1 MLNKYLKSFIVALT
15 VFSLGFVSVLN
26 VGAIS
31 SDSSYDL
38 DNQVINVNGSDY
50 VVSINNEANETKSLV
65 TDEQGVTTEAIFN
78 KDTGKLTINGCEI
91 QIEESEE
98 STIDF
103 ARVANKVLKRT
114 TYTIPGGVTSTVAA
128 LIAGLAAISN
138 FPFAATVISA
148 FISGNL
154 WGKAIKITITEYRS
168 GSKYTSGTHKGKYK
182 YWTNV
187 LVKCGSSTILNQNHS
202 VSYK

>member
-91 QIEESEE
+91 QIEESEK

-114 TYTIPGGVTSTVAA
+114 TYTIPAGVTSTVAA

-138 FPFAATVISA
+138 FPFAAAIISA

>member
-15 VFSLGFVSVLN
+15 VFTLGFVSVLN

-138 FPFAATVISA
+138 FPFAAAVISA

>member
-1 MLNKYLKSFIVALT
+1 MFKKYLKSFIITLT
-15 VFSLGFVSVLN
+15 VFTLGFVSLSN

-31 SDSSYDL
+31 TNDLSNL

-50 VVSINNEANETKSLV
+50 VVSVNNETNKTISSV
-65 TDEQGVTTEAIFN
+65 TDEQGITTEAIFD

-103 ARVANKVLKRT
+103 ARAANKVLKRK
-114 TYTIPGGVTSTVAA
+114 TYTIPGGVTSSAAA

-138 FPFAATVISA
+138 FPFAAAIISA
-148 FISGNL
+148 FVSGNL

>member
-138 FPFAATVISA
+138 FPFAAAVISA

-202 VSYK
+202 VSYT

>member
-138 FPFAATVISA
+138 FPFAAAVISA

>member
-15 VFSLGFVSVLN
+15 VFTLGFVSVLN

-103 ARVANKVLKRT
+103 ARVANKVL
-114 TYTIPGGVTSTVAA
+114 
-128 LIAGLAAISN
+128 
-138 FPFAATVISA
+138 
-148 FISGNL
+148 
-154 WGKAIKITITEYRS
+154 
-168 GSKYTSGTHKGKYK
+168 
-182 YWTNV
+182 
-187 LVKCGSSTILNQNHS
+187 
-202 VSYK
+202 

>member
-138 FPFAATVISA
+138 FPFAAAVISA

-182 YWTNV
+182 YWTYV

>member
-15 VFSLGFVSVLN
+15 VFTLGFVSVLN

-138 FPFAATVISA
+138 FPFAAAVISA

-168 GSKYTSGTHKGKYK
+168 GSKYTSGTHKVKYK